1 MESITLERLS
11 ELIGGIPLGSLDLEL
26 SNLQDSKDC
35 NEQSICFIKSKKFI
49 DTLSSSAGAVITT
62 QEIADQLTN
71 YKNFIIV
78 KDPYLGYAD
87 ASKVFYQKYKIE
99 NDAKDPVFGENV
111 LIGKNSVINSNCRI
125 GNNVIIYDN
134 VSIYPR
140 TTIGDNSIIHSGT
153 VIGSDGFGYAQSS
166 DGWNKIEHLGG
177 VIIGKNVEIGAKSAI
192 DRGALGDT
200 VIEDGVKIDN
210 HVHVAHN
217 SYIGENTAIAGQSGM
232 AGSVKI
238 GKNCQIAGHV
248 GIVGHIE
255 IADNVIIMAK
265 TLVTKSIKEAGVYS
279 GVMPM
284 QKHKDSLRFIAKIKN
299 DG

>member
-35 NEQSICFIKSKKFI
+35 NEQSICFVKSKKFI

-71 YKNFIIV
+71 NNNFIIV
-78 KDPYLGYAD
+78 KDPYLAYAD

>member
-35 NEQSICFIKSKKFI
+35 NEQSICFVKSKKFI

-71 YKNFIIV
+71 NKNFIIV
-78 KDPYLGYAD
+78 KDPYLAYAD

-265 TLVTKSIKEAGVYS
+265 TLVTKSIKEPGVYS

-284 QKHKDSLRFIAKIKN
+284 QKHKDSLRFIAKIKK

>member
-11 ELIGGIPLGSLDLEL
+11 KLIGGTPLGSLDLEL
-26 SNLQDSKDC
+26 SNFQDSKDC
-35 NEQSICFIKSKKFI
+35 NEQSICFVKSKKFI

-71 YKNFIIV
+71 NKNFIIV
-78 KDPYLGYAD
+78 KDPYLAYAD

>member
-35 NEQSICFIKSKKFI
+35 NEQSICFVKSKKFI

-71 YKNFIIV
+71 NKNFIIV
-78 KDPYLGYAD
+78 KDPYLAYAD

-99 NDAKDPVFGENV
+99 NDSKDPVFGENV

-284 QKHKDSLRFIAKIKN
+284 QKHKDSLRFIAKIKK

>member
-26 SNLQDSKDC
+26 SNLQDSKNC
-35 NEQSICFIKSKKFI
+35 NEQSICFVKSKKFI

-71 YKNFIIV
+71 NKNFIIV
-78 KDPYLGYAD
+78 KDPYLAYAD

>member
-1 MESITLERLS
+1 MESITLEKLS
-11 ELIGGIPLGSLDLEL
+11 KLIGGTPLGSLDLEL
-26 SNLQDSKDC
+26 SNFQDSKNC
-35 NEQSICFIKSKKFI
+35 NEQSICFVKNKKFI
-49 DTLSSSAGAVITT
+49 ETLSSSAGAVITT
-62 QEIADQLTN
+62 QEIADQLRN
-71 YKNFIIV
+71 NKNFIVV
-78 KDPYLGYAD
+78 KDPYLAYAD
-87 ASKVFYQKYKIE
+87 ASKVFFQKYKLE
-99 NDAKDPVFGENV
+99 NDAKDTVFGENV
-111 LIGKNSVINSNCRI
+111 LIGKNSVINSNCSI

-177 VIIGKNVEIGAKSAI
+177 VRIGKNVEVGAKSAI

-284 QKHKDSLRFIAKIKN
+284 QKHKDSLRFVAKIKN

>member
-1 MESITLERLS
+1 MESITLEKLS
-11 ELIGGIPLGSLDLEL
+11 KLIGGTPLGSLDLEL
-26 SNLQDSKDC
+26 SNFQDSKNC
-35 NEQSICFIKSKKFI
+35 NEQSICFVKNKKFI
-49 DTLSSSAGAVITT
+49 ETLSSSAGAVITT
-62 QEIADQLTN
+62 QEIADQLRN
-71 YKNFIIV
+71 NKNFIVV
-78 KDPYLGYAD
+78 KDPYLAYAN
-87 ASKVFYQKYKIE
+87 ASKVFFQKYKLE
-99 NDAKDPVFGENV
+99 NDAKDTVFGENV
-111 LIGKNSVINSNCRI
+111 LIGKNSVINSNCSI

-177 VIIGKNVEIGAKSAI
+177 VRIGKNVEVGAKSAI

-284 QKHKDSLRFIAKIKN
+284 QKHKDSLRFVAKIKN

>member
-35 NEQSICFIKSKKFI
+35 NEQSICFVKSKKFI

-71 YKNFIIV
+71 NKNFIIV
-78 KDPYLGYAD
+78 KDPYLAYAD

-99 NDAKDPVFGENV
+99 NDSKDPVFGENV

>member
-78 KDPYLGYAD
+78 KDPYLAYAD

-299 DG
+299 DR

>member
-11 ELIGGIPLGSLDLEL
+11 KLIGGTPLGSLDLEL
-26 SNLQDSKDC
+26 SNFQDSKDC
-35 NEQSICFIKSKKFI
+35 NEQSICFVKSKKFI

-71 YKNFIIV
+71 NNNFIIV
-78 KDPYLGYAD
+78 KDPYLAYAD

-284 QKHKDSLRFIAKIKN
+284 QKHKDSLRFIAKIKK

>member
-78 KDPYLGYAD
+78 KDPYLAYAD

>member
-35 NEQSICFIKSKKFI
+35 NEQSICFVKSKKFI

-71 YKNFIIV
+71 NKNFIIV
-78 KDPYLGYAD
+78 KDPYLAYAD

>member
-78 KDPYLGYAD
+78 KDPYLAYAD

-111 LIGKNSVINSNCRI
+111 LIGKNSFINSNCRI

-284 QKHKDSLRFIAKIKN
+284 QKHKDSLRFIAKIKK